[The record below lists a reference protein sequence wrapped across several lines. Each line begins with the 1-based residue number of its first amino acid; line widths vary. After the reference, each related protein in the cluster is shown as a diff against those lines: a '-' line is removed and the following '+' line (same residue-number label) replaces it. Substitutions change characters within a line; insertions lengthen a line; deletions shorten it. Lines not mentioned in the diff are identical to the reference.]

1 MALAKELMG
10 TSILQ
15 QNQPSFTSSKAL
27 KPMHHHH
34 NHVSIFENGSF
45 RIRTKVV
52 VVKSAI
58 SEDIAKLVTKS
69 GEKDSKKGEER
80 NTNKL
85 SRRERNCTCGRLL
98 ARIHDWDA
106 EDALSKLLQTGT
118 VAEYE
123 SKFVILISRV
133 TGKSESLLKTFYI
146 SGLKPALQCALLRS
160 NPSTL
165 GEAFFKARFTEA
177 RFEDERSTIAIA
189 KTNDLNTGVHV
200 QDLELETKVLV
211 DGKQDDA
218 KVVGVAGHQN
228 SDEPN
233 VLKGNGVTG
242 VGVNEN
248 NKWVDKEVQ
257 YSVYTLHVLIP
268 FFKRLND
275 KYIKKKKD
283 EGFNSKK
290 IMGSW
295 NQEFSRQHL
304 EGNVVLK
311 E

>member
-1 MALAKELMG
+1 MA
-10 TSILQ
+10 S
-15 QNQPSFTSSKAL
+15 
-27 KPMHHHH
+27 
-34 NHVSIFENGSF
+34 GSD
-45 RIRTKVV
+45 R
-52 VVKSAI
+52 
-58 SEDIAKLVTKS
+58 
-69 GEKDSKKGEER
+69 
-80 NTNKL
+80 
-85 SRRERNCTCGRLL
+85 
-98 ARIHDWDA
+98 DA
-106 EDALSKLLQTGT
+106 GDALSKLLQTGT

-123 SKFVILISRV
+123 SKSNPKTLDEAF
-133 TGKSESLLKTFYI
+133 SLARATEARFTD
-146 SGLKPALQCALLRS
+146 LQLWEFLRS

-189 KTNDLNTGVHV
+189 KTNDLNTWVHV

-233 VLKGNGVTG
+233 VLKGNGVIG

-257 YSVYTLHVLIP
+257 YTVYTLHVLIP

-275 KYIKKKKD
+275 KYIKKKKMKIAIQRRLWDPGIKSFQDNTLRASTPNNNSSTTKRKRDGVLGD
-283 EGFNSKK
+283 EGSNTKRQL
-290 IMGSW
+290 IDEMGEK
-295 NQEFSRQHL
+295 N
-304 EGNVVLK
+304 
-311 E
+311 